1 MATVAKME
9 QQLAACLEATL
20 SADSGVRTQA
30 EAQLQSFRSPDHDPQ
45 GQAGLGLVKLLLDSA
60 AHTHI
65 RQSAGLALR
74 KYITARWSP
83 YFDGF
88 VGAAVDVAVKQQI
101 RQALLTGL
109 ADPIRKIRLATSY
122 AISTIA
128 GPDYPDEYPDL
139 LPCIQQLLQ
148 LGEANGLHG
157 AMALLSE
164 FVRVEMDE
172 IQLIQVAKEILPALE
187 QVLAQEERHN
197 AYIRARCVLVFR
209 QCLTTLFM
217 VKETYPDVVKQ
228 ASQTMLPRWLSMMQT
243 LLARDAAQQLGSDL
257 QQGWAT
263 LALRNEIFKTLKVA
277 AMFRA
282 QFKSHLPSFMQSS
295 VSNLVSLLPAFRQL
309 YLSNNSDLST
319 PASEE
324 GDDDVACDIPS
335 LACSILDFINEAS
348 RGDRCRDLFVSGGT
362 GGKGQETEVLQQ
374 LVGLLLVYID
384 MTVDDEDNWATDADA
399 FIADEDDET
408 LAYSLRI
415 AAADLLGM
423 LIEDFPIPALRSIG
437 QQFHQLVQ
445 QANVDRANGD
455 PDWWKVHE
463 GVLTAV
469 GNNADAISE
478 IVESQSEAKQA
489 LDLESIFATIVLPN
503 VGNDAQPFL
512 QGRGFVFASQFAT
525 SLPSELAVQFLD
537 AAVNAIESDHA
548 SLPVKISA
556 VRTVKNFYRHL
567 PSSVV
572 GPYAPRIVQKLGPL
586 LTQASEDTL
595 ILIIE
600 TVQAVV
606 VEETDQGE
614 ATTTANVEPA
624 IIGEIVRA
632 ALQVWAPN
640 ARDIILLSVIS
651 DLLESLA
658 GSKQPG
664 VPQVIVQQSLPF
676 LAAAIGSSLSDQA
689 ESSAEG
695 EPSAVAETAVE
706 LAKSVLDGAHPEA
719 LRGAV
724 GVLCPN
730 LFGVLSTSKDRDV
743 LQNGIECLTVLVK
756 KSTQE
761 LLDWKDPKTQT
772 PSVDL
777 MLQIIATL
785 LVPTNESESG
795 GLAVGDLIVVLLR
808 KAGARIA
815 HVLPELLNAMVQR
828 LATAQT
834 ATFSQSLI
842 VPVAYLMHDS
852 DEQAKQIMD
861 LLESIQVVPSA
872 DSPSAESG
880 NGLEVLCKKWVDNV
894 ETFQGFWSQ
903 RVSAL
908 ALAKVLDSRRPFL
921 TSTNV
926 RGDILPDN
934 SGIIRTR
941 SRAKTMPHQYSS
953 VPMFAKIVK
962 VLLKEWSSASRA
974 GPGGAGGNRE
984 DGARTPET
992 DDEDGEWDDEY
1003 EPRGGGQDDFAFLS
1017 DMLGPGGLDALQND
1031 DDFGLED
1038 DEDLKTDPVYNMD
1051 LKVSDSLFIRLH
1063 LTFALWDETKPCL
1076 TFHFCFF
1083 VVIVSVSTELA
1094 VSISAA
1100 PGADDRPSLLR
1111 VRSLVPSE
1119 CGGGV
1124 DAELDPLILCD
1135 SLSLPI
1141 PSIPIP
1147 LRRVAI
1153 LSCPAGF

>member
-1 MATVAKME
+1 ME
-9 QQLAACLEATL
+9 QQLAACLQATL
-20 SADSGVRTQA
+20 SPDSTIRTQA
-30 EAQLQSFRSPDHDPQ
+30 ESQLESFRAPEHDPQ
-45 GQAGLGLVKLLLDSA
+45 GQAGLGFVKLLLDSA
-60 AHTHI
+60 APVHI
-65 RQSAGLALR
+65 RQAAGLALR

-88 VGAAVDVAVKQQI
+88 VGAAVAVAVKQQI
-101 RQALLTGL
+101 RQALLDGL
-109 ADPIRKIRLATSY
+109 ADPVRKIRLTTSY

-139 LPCIQQLLQ
+139 LPYIQQLLQ
-148 LGEANGLHG
+148 HGDTDGLHG

-172 IQLIQVAKEILPALE
+172 IQLMQVAKEILPALE
-187 QVLAQEERHN
+187 QVSEQEERHS

-209 QCLTTLFM
+209 QCLTTLVM
-217 VKETYPDVVKQ
+217 VKDTYPDVVKQ
-228 ASQTMLPRWLSMMQT
+228 ASQTMLPRWLAMMQT
-243 LLARDAAQQLGSDL
+243 LLARDAAQQLGADL
-257 QQGWAT
+257 QQSWAT

-282 QFKSHLPSFMQSS
+282 HFKSHLQSFMHLSIA
-295 VSNLVSLLPAFRQL
+295 NLVSLLPAFRQL
-309 YLSNNSDLST
+309 YLSNNSNLT
-319 PASEE
+319 APTSEE

-335 LACSILDFINEAS
+335 LACTILDFVNEAS

-362 GGKGQETEVLQQ
+362 GGMGQETEALQQ
-374 LVGLLLVYID
+374 LIGLLLVYID
-384 MTVDDEDNWATDADA
+384 MTVDDEDSWATDANA

-437 QQFHQLVQ
+437 QQFHQLIQ
-445 QANVDRANGD
+445 QANADRAKGD
-455 PDWWKVHE
+455 QDWWKVHE

-469 GNNADAISE
+469 GNNADGISD
-478 IVESQSEAKQA
+478 IVETQLEAKQA

-503 VGNDAQPFL
+503 VGNDAPPFL

-525 SLPSELAVQFLD
+525 SLPPKLAVQFLD
-537 AAVNAIESDHA
+537 AAVNAIEADTA

-556 VRTVKNFYRHL
+556 VRTIKNFYRHL
-567 PSSVV
+567 PSNVV

-606 VEETDQGE
+606 VEETGSGE
-614 ATTTANVEPA
+614 ATTTAMVEPA

-640 ARDIILLSVIS
+640 ARDIILLSVVS

-676 LAAAIGSSLSDQA
+676 LAAAIGSSLPDQA
-689 ESSAEG
+689 DSSQDG
-695 EPSAVAETAVE
+695 EPSAIAETAVE
-706 LAKSVLDGAHPEA
+706 LAKSVLDGANPTA

-724 GVLCPN
+724 SVLCPN
-730 LFGVLSTSKDRDV
+730 LFGVLSTSEDRDV

-756 KSTQE
+756 KCTHE
-761 LLDWKDPKTQT
+761 LVDWKDPKTQIS
-772 PSVDL
+772 SVGL
-777 MLQIIATL
+777 MLQIIAKL
-785 LVPTNESESG
+785 LVPTDDSESG
-795 GLAVGDLIVVLLR
+795 GLAVGDLIVALLR
-808 KAGARIA
+808 KAGDRIA
-815 HVLPELLNAMVQR
+815 HVLPELLNAMLQR
-828 LATAQT
+828 LAAAQT
-834 ATFSQSLI
+834 ATFTQSLI
-842 VPVAYLMHDS
+842 LPIAYLMHDN

-861 LLESIQVVPSA
+861 LLESIQIAPSVDNA
-872 DSPSAESG
+872 TAESG
-880 NGLEVLCKKWVDNV
+880 NGLEALCKKWVDNV
-894 ETFQGFWSQ
+894 ETFQGYWSQ

-908 ALAKVLDSRRPFL
+908 ALAKVLNSRRPFL
-921 TSTNV
+921 TSINV

-934 SGIIRTR
+934 SGMIRTR
-941 SRAKTMPHQYSS
+941 SRAKTMPYQYGS

-962 VLLKEWSSASRA
+962 VLLKEWSSASRTGA
-974 GPGGAGGNRE
+974 SGAGGSRE
-984 DGARTPET
+984 DRASTPET

-1003 EPRGGGQDDFAFLS
+1003 EPRAGGQDDFAFLS

-1038 DEDLKTDPVYNMD
+1038 DEDLKSDPVYNMN
-1051 LKVSDSLFIRLH
+1051 LKTWLSQYLQH
-1063 LTFALWDETKPCL
+1063 LAQATGRASFE
-1076 TFHFCFF
+1076 
-1083 VVIVSVSTELA
+1083 
-1094 VSISAA
+1094 
-1100 PGADDRPSLLR
+1100 SLL
-1111 VRSLVPSE
+1111 SPHLN
-1119 CGGGV
+1119 
-1124 DAELDPLILCD
+1124 AEEISILH
-1135 SLSLPI
+1135 
-1141 PSIPIP
+1141 SI
-1147 LRRVAI
+1147 L
-1153 LSCPAGF
+1153 

>member
-1 MATVAKME
+1 ME

-20 SADSGVRTQA
+20 SSDSATRTQA
-30 EAQLQSFRSPDHDPQ
+30 EAQLESFRSPQQDPQ
-45 GQAGLGLVKLLLDSA
+45 GQASLSLVNLLLDSNVPV
-60 AHTHI
+60 HI
-65 RQSAGLALR
+65 RQSAGVALR

-88 VGAAVDVAVKQQI
+88 VGSAVDVAVKQQI
-101 RQALLTGL
+101 RHALLAGL
-109 ADPIRKIRLATSY
+109 ADPIRKIRLTTSY

-128 GPDYPDEYPDL
+128 GPDYPDEYPAL
-139 LPCIQQLLQ
+139 LPYIQQLLQ
-148 LGEANGLHG
+148 QAEPNGLHG

-172 IQLIQVAKEILPALE
+172 VQLMQVAKEILPALE
-187 QVLAQEERHN
+187 QVLAQEDQHS
-197 AYIRARCVLVFR
+197 AHVRARCVLVFR
-209 QCLTTLFM
+209 QCLTTLYM
-217 VKETYPDVVKQ
+217 VKEQCPDVVKQ
-228 ASQTMLPRWLSMMQT
+228 ASQTMLSRWLSIMQS

-257 QQGWAT
+257 QQGWQT

-282 QFKSHLPSFMQSS
+282 QFKSHLQAFMQSS
-295 VSNLVSLLPAFRQL
+295 ISNLISLLPAFKQL
-309 YLSNNSDLST
+309 YLSSTSDLDAPT
-319 PASEE
+319 SEE

-348 RGDRCRDLFVSGGT
+348 RGDRCRDLFVQGGT
-362 GGKGQETEVLQQ
+362 GGQGNETQVLQQ

-384 MTVDDEDNWATDADA
+384 MTVDDEDNWANDANA
-399 FIADEDDET
+399 FITDEDDET

-423 LIEDFPIPALRSIG
+423 LIEDFPVPALRSLG
-437 QQFHQLVQ
+437 QQVHQLVQ
-445 QANVDRANGD
+445 QASTDKANGD
-455 PDWWKVHE
+455 PDWWKTHE
-463 GVLTAV
+463 GVLTAI
-469 GNNADAISE
+469 GNNAEAISE
-478 IVESQSEAKQA
+478 IVETQTEAKQA
-489 LDLESIFATIVLPN
+489 LDLESIFNTIVLPN
-503 VGNDAQPFL
+503 VGNGAPPFL

-537 AAVNAIESDHA
+537 SAVNAIESDGA

-572 GPYAPRIVQKLGPL
+572 GPYALRIVQKLGPL
-586 LTQASEDTL
+586 LTQASENTL

-606 VEETDQGE
+606 VEETESGE
-614 ATTTANVEPA
+614 ATTTALVEPA

-640 ARDIILLSVIS
+640 ARDIILLSVVS

-676 LAAAIGSSLSDQA
+676 LAAAIGSSLPHQSN
-689 ESSAEG
+689 SSTEG

-706 LAKSVLDGAHPEA
+706 LAKSVLDGANAAA

-724 GVLCPN
+724 NVLWPN
-730 LFGVLSTSKDRDV
+730 LFKVLSTSQDRDV

-756 KSTQE
+756 KCTQE
-761 LLDWKDPKTQT
+761 LVDWKEPQSQT
-772 PSVDL
+772 ASIDL
-777 MLQIIATL
+777 MLQIISKL
-785 LVPTNESESG
+785 LVPTNDSESG
-795 GLAVGDLIVVLLR
+795 GLAVGDLVVALLR
-808 KAGARIA
+808 KAGDRIA

-828 LATAQT
+828 VATAQT
-834 ATFSQSLI
+834 ATFTQSLI
-842 VPVAYLMHDS
+842 VPVAYLIHDN
-852 DEQAKQIMD
+852 DEQAKQVMD
-861 LLESIQVVPSA
+861 LLESIQVAPSA
-872 DSPSAESG
+872 ENASAESG
-880 NGLEVLCKKWVDNV
+880 NGLVVLCKKWVDNV
-894 ETFQGFWSQ
+894 ETFQGFWAQ

-921 TSTNV
+921 TSIEV

-941 SRAKTMPHQYSS
+941 SRAKTMPHQYTS

-974 GPGGAGGNRE
+974 GNAGGAGG
-984 DGARTPET
+984 DGTRTPET
-992 DDEDGEWDDEY
+992 DDEDGEWDDEC
-1003 EPRGGGQDDFAFLS
+1003 EPNAGGKDDFAFLS

-1038 DEDLKTDPVYNMD
+1038 DEDLKSDPVYSMD
-1051 LKVSDSLFIRLH
+1051 LKVSASLFPLLCTPTSFTDPQH
-1063 LTFALWDETKPCL
+1063 FVFA
-1076 TFHFCFF
+1076 
-1083 VVIVSVSTELA
+1083 
-1094 VSISAA
+1094 
-1100 PGADDRPSLLR
+1100 SL
-1111 VRSLVPSE
+1111 
-1119 CGGGV
+1119 
-1124 DAELDPLILCD
+1124 
-1135 SLSLPI
+1135 
-1141 PSIPIP
+1141 
-1147 LRRVAI
+1147 
-1153 LSCPAGF
+1153 

>member
-1 MATVAKME
+1 ME

-20 SADSGVRTQA
+20 SPDSATRTQA
-30 EAQLQSFRSPDHDPQ
+30 ESQLESFRSPQQDPQ
-45 GQAGLGLVKLLLDSA
+45 GQASLSLVKLLLDFNA
-60 AHTHI
+60 PIHI
-65 RQSAGLALR
+65 RQSAGVALR

-88 VGAAVDVAVKQQI
+88 VGSAVDVAVKQQV
-101 RQALLTGL
+101 RQALLAGL
-109 ADPIRKIRLATSY
+109 ADPIRKIRLTTSY

-139 LPCIQQLLQ
+139 LPYIQQLLQ
-148 LGEANGLHG
+148 QAEPNGLHG

-172 IQLIQVAKEILPALE
+172 VQLVQVAKEILPALE
-187 QVLAQEERHN
+187 QVLAQEDRHS
-197 AYIRARCVLVFR
+197 AHVRARCVLVFR
-209 QCLTTLFM
+209 QCLTTLYM

-228 ASQTMLPRWLSMMQT
+228 ASQTMLPRWLSMMQS

-257 QQGWAT
+257 KGWQT

-282 QFKSHLPSFMQSS
+282 QFKSHLQAFMQSS
-295 VSNLVSLLPAFRQL
+295 ISNLVSLLPAFKQL
-309 YLSNNSDLST
+309 YLSSTSDLDT
-319 PASEE
+319 PTSEE

-335 LACSILDFINEAS
+335 LACSILDFITEAS
-348 RGDRCRDLFVSGGT
+348 RGDRCRDLFVQGGT
-362 GGKGQETEVLQQ
+362 GGQGHETQVLQQ

-384 MTVDDEDNWATDADA
+384 MTVDDEDNWANDANA

-423 LIEDFPIPALRSIG
+423 LIEDFPVPALRSLG
-437 QQFHQLVQ
+437 QQVHQLVQ
-445 QANVDRANGD
+445 QANTDKANGD
-455 PDWWKVHE
+455 ADWWKVPE
-463 GVLTAV
+463 GVLAAI
-469 GNNADAISE
+469 GNNAEAISE
-478 IVESQSEAKQA
+478 IVETQSAGKQA
-489 LDLESIFATIVLPN
+489 LDLESIFNTIVLPN
-503 VGNDAQPFL
+503 VGNDAPPFL

-537 AAVNAIESDHA
+537 AAVNAIESDSA

-572 GPYAPRIVQKLGPL
+572 GPYAPRIVQRLGPL

-606 VEETDQGE
+606 VEETDSGE
-614 ATTTANVEPA
+614 ATTTALVEPA

-640 ARDIILLSVIS
+640 ARDIILLSVVS

-676 LAAAIGSSLSDQA
+676 LAAAIGSSLPDQPD
-689 ESSAEG
+689 SSAQD
-695 EPSAVAETAVE
+695 EPSAIAETAVE
-706 LAKSVLDGAHPEA
+706 LAKSVLDGANASA

-724 GVLCPN
+724 NVLCPN
-730 LFGVLSTSKDRDV
+730 LFKVLSTSQDRDV

-756 KSTQE
+756 KCTQE
-761 LLDWKDPKTQT
+761 LVDWKDPQTQT
-772 PSVDL
+772 ASVDL
-777 MLQIIATL
+777 MLQIIAKL
-785 LVPTNESESG
+785 LVPINDSESG
-795 GLAVGDLIVVLLR
+795 GLAVGDLVVALLR
-808 KAGARIA
+808 KAGDRIA
-815 HVLPELLNAMVQR
+815 HVLPDLLNAMVQR
-828 LATAQT
+828 VATAQT
-834 ATFSQSLI
+834 ATFTQSLI
-842 VPVAYLMHDS
+842 VPVAYLMHDN
-852 DEQAKQIMD
+852 DEQAKQVMD
-861 LLESIQVVPSA
+861 LLESIQVAPAA
-872 DSPSAESG
+872 DNPAAESG
-880 NGLEVLCKKWVDNV
+880 NGLVVLCKKWVDNV
-894 ETFQGFWSQ
+894 ETFQGFWAQ

-921 TSTNV
+921 TSIDV

-941 SRAKTMPHQYSS
+941 SRAKTMPHQYTS

-974 GPGGAGGNRE
+974 GNAGGQGQ
-984 DGARTPET
+984 DGTRTPET

-1003 EPRGGGQDDFAFLS
+1003 EPNAGGGKDDFAFLS

-1038 DEDLKTDPVYNMD
+1038 DEDLKSDPVYSMD
-1051 LKVSDSLFIRLH
+1051 LKSWLTQYLQH
-1063 LTFALWDETKPCL
+1063 LAETAGRAS
-1076 TFHFCFF
+1076 F
-1083 VVIVSVSTELA
+1083 E
-1094 VSISAA
+1094 
-1100 PGADDRPSLLR
+1100 SLL
-1111 VRSLVPSE
+1111 SPHLN
-1119 CGGGV
+1119 
-1124 DAELDPLILCD
+1124 AEEKTMLTSIL
-1135 SLSLPI
+1135 
-1141 PSIPIP
+1141 
-1147 LRRVAI
+1147 
-1153 LSCPAGF
+1153 

>member
-1 MATVAKME
+1 ME

-20 SADSGVRTQA
+20 SPDSATRTQA
-30 EAQLQSFRSPDHDPQ
+30 ESQLESFRSPQQDPQ
-45 GQAGLGLVKLLLDSA
+45 GQASLSLVKLLLDFNA
-60 AHTHI
+60 PIHI
-65 RQSAGLALR
+65 RQSAGVALR

-88 VGAAVDVAVKQQI
+88 VGSAVDVAVKQQV
-101 RQALLTGL
+101 RQALLAGL
-109 ADPIRKIRLATSY
+109 ADPIRKIRLTTSY

-139 LPCIQQLLQ
+139 LPYIQQLLQ
-148 LGEANGLHG
+148 QAEPNGLHG

-172 IQLIQVAKEILPALE
+172 VQLVRVAKETLPALE
-187 QVLAQEERHN
+187 QVLAQEDRHS
-197 AYIRARCVLVFR
+197 AHVRARCVLVFR
-209 QCLTTLFM
+209 QCLTTLYM

-228 ASQTMLPRWLSMMQT
+228 ASQTMLPRWLSMMQS

-257 QQGWAT
+257 KGWQT

-282 QFKSHLPSFMQSS
+282 QFKSHLQAFMQSS
-295 VSNLVSLLPAFRQL
+295 ISNLVSLLPAFKQL
-309 YLSNNSDLST
+309 YLSSTSDLDT
-319 PASEE
+319 PTSEE

-348 RGDRCRDLFVSGGT
+348 RGDRCRDLFVQGGT
-362 GGKGQETEVLQQ
+362 GGQGHETQVLQQ

-384 MTVDDEDNWATDADA
+384 ITVDDEDNWANDANA

-423 LIEDFPIPALRSIG
+423 LIEDFPVPALRSLG
-437 QQFHQLVQ
+437 QQVHQLVQ
-445 QANVDRANGD
+445 QANTDKANGD
-455 PDWWKVHE
+455 ADWWKVPE
-463 GVLTAV
+463 GVLAAI
-469 GNNADAISE
+469 GNNAEAISE
-478 IVESQSEAKQA
+478 IVETQSAGKQA
-489 LDLESIFATIVLPN
+489 LDLESIFNTIVLPN
-503 VGNDAQPFL
+503 VGNDAPPFL

-537 AAVNAIESDHA
+537 AAVNAIESDST

-572 GPYAPRIVQKLGPL
+572 GPYAPRIVQRLGPL

-606 VEETDQGE
+606 VEETDSGE
-614 ATTTANVEPA
+614 ATTTALVEPA

-640 ARDIILLSVIS
+640 ARDIILLSVVS

-676 LAAAIGSSLSDQA
+676 LAAAIGSSLPDQ
-689 ESSAEG
+689 SGTSAQD

-706 LAKSVLDGAHPEA
+706 LAKSVLDGANASA

-724 GVLCPN
+724 NVLCPN
-730 LFGVLSTSKDRDV
+730 LFKVLSTSQDRDV

-756 KSTQE
+756 KCTQE
-761 LLDWKDPKTQT
+761 LVDWKDPQTQT
-772 PSVDL
+772 ASVDL
-777 MLQIIATL
+777 MLQIIAKL
-785 LVPTNESESG
+785 LVPTNDSESG
-795 GLAVGDLIVVLLR
+795 GLAVGDLVVALLR
-808 KAGARIA
+808 KAGDRIA
-815 HVLPELLNAMVQR
+815 HVLPDLLNAMVQR
-828 LATAQT
+828 VATAQT
-834 ATFSQSLI
+834 ATFTQSLI
-842 VPVAYLMHDS
+842 VPVAYLMHDN
-852 DEQAKQIMD
+852 DEQAKQVMD
-861 LLESIQVVPSA
+861 LLESIQVAPAA
-872 DSPSAESG
+872 DNPAAESG
-880 NGLEVLCKKWVDNV
+880 NGLVVLCKKWVDNV
-894 ETFQGFWSQ
+894 ETFQGFWAQ

-921 TSTNV
+921 TSIDV

-941 SRAKTMPHQYSS
+941 SRAKTMPHQYTS

-974 GPGGAGGNRE
+974 GNAGGQGQ
-984 DGARTPET
+984 DGTRTPET

-1003 EPRGGGQDDFAFLS
+1003 EPNAGGGKDDFAFLS

-1038 DEDLKTDPVYNMD
+1038 DEDLKSDPVYSMD
-1051 LKVSDSLFIRLH
+1051 LKSWLTQYLQH
-1063 LTFALWDETKPCL
+1063 LAET
-1076 TFHFCFF
+1076 TGRASF
-1083 VVIVSVSTELA
+1083 E
-1094 VSISAA
+1094 
-1100 PGADDRPSLLR
+1100 SLL
-1111 VRSLVPSE
+1111 SPHLN
-1119 CGGGV
+1119 
-1124 DAELDPLILCD
+1124 AEEKTMLTSIL
-1135 SLSLPI
+1135 
-1141 PSIPIP
+1141 
-1147 LRRVAI
+1147 
-1153 LSCPAGF
+1153 

>member
-1 MATVAKME
+1 ME

-20 SADSGVRTQA
+20 SPDAAIRTQA
-30 EAQLQSFRSPDHDPQ
+30 ESQLESFRSPEHDAR
-45 GQAGLGLVKLLLDSA
+45 GQAGLGFVKLLLDQSA
-60 AHTHI
+60 SI
-65 RQSAGLALR
+65 YVRQSAGLALR
-74 KYITARWSP
+74 KYITARWGP

-101 RQALLTGL
+101 RHALLSGL
-109 ADPIRKIRLATSY
+109 ADPVRKIRLATSY

-139 LPCIQQLLQ
+139 LPYLQQLLQ
-148 LGEANGLHG
+148 QGEPNGLHG

-187 QVLAQEERHN
+187 QVLAQEDRHSS
-197 AYIRARCVLVFR
+197 YIRARCVLVFR

-243 LLARDAAQQLGSDL
+243 LLARDAAQELGSDL
-257 QQGWAT
+257 QGGWAS
-263 LALRNEIFKTLKVA
+263 LSLRNEIFKTLKVA

-282 QFKSHLPSFMQSS
+282 QFKSHIQAFMQSS
-295 VSNLVSLLPAFRQL
+295 IANLVSLLPAFRQL
-309 YLSNNSDLST
+309 YLSNSSDLDAPT
-319 PASEE
+319 TEE
-324 GDDDVACDIPS
+324 GDDDVSSDIPS

-348 RGDRCRDLFVSGGT
+348 RGDRCRELFVSGGT
-362 GGKGQETEVLQQ
+362 GGQGSETDLLQQ
-374 LVGLLLVYID
+374 LIGLLLVYID
-384 MTVDDEDNWATDADA
+384 MTVEDEDNWANDANA

-423 LIEDFPIPALRSIG
+423 LIEDFPMPALRSIG
-437 QQFHQLVQ
+437 QQFQHLVQ
-445 QANVDRANGD
+445 QANNDKAKGD
-455 PDWWKVHE
+455 EDWWKVHE
-463 GVLTAV
+463 GVLTAI
-469 GNNADAISE
+469 GNNAEAISE
-478 IVESQSEAKQA
+478 IVETQSAAKQA
-489 LDLESIFATIVLPN
+489 LYLESIFSTIVLPN
-503 VGNDAQPFL
+503 VGNDAPPFL

-537 AAVNAIESDHA
+537 AAVNAIESDSA

-567 PSSVV
+567 PSNVV

-606 VEETDQGE
+606 VEETESGD
-614 ATTTANVEPA
+614 ATTTPHVEAA

-640 ARDIILLSVIS
+640 ARDIILLSVVS

-676 LAAAIGSSLSDQA
+676 LAAAIGSSLPDQVN
-689 ESSAEG
+689 SSADG

-706 LAKSVLDGAHPEA
+706 LAKSVLDGANSAA
-719 LRGAV
+719 LRGSV
-724 GVLCPN
+724 NVLCPN
-730 LFGVLSTSKDRDV
+730 LFKVLSTSQDRDV

-756 KSTQE
+756 KCTQE
-761 LLDWKDPKTQT
+761 LVDWKESQNETA
-772 PSVDL
+772 SIDL
-777 MLQIIATL
+777 MLQIIAKL
-785 LVPTNESESG
+785 LVPTNDSESG
-795 GLAVGDLIVVLLR
+795 GLAVGDLVVALLR
-808 KAGARIA
+808 KAGDRIA
-815 HVLPELLNAMVQR
+815 HVLPDLLNAMVQR

-834 ATFSQSLI
+834 ATFTQSLI
-842 VPVAYLMHDS
+842 VPVAYLLHDN
-852 DEQAKQIMD
+852 DDQAKQVMD
-861 LLESIQVVPSA
+861 LLESIQVAPSPDNPA
-872 DSPSAESG
+872 AESG

-894 ETFQGFWSQ
+894 ETFQGFWAQ

-908 ALAKVLDSRRPFL
+908 ALAKVLDSRRSFL
-921 TSTNV
+921 TTTDV

-974 GPGGAGGNRE
+974 GGGAGGAR

-1003 EPRGGGQDDFAFLS
+1003 EPNAGGKDDFGFLS
-1017 DMLGPGGLDALQND
+1017 DLLGPGGLDALQND

-1038 DEDLKTDPVYNMD
+1038 EDLKSDPVYNMD
-1051 LKVSDSLFIRLH
+1051 LKSWLSRYLQL
-1063 LTFALWDETKPCL
+1063 
-1076 TFHFCFF
+1076 
-1083 VVIVSVSTELA
+1083 LA
-1094 VSISAA
+1094 QTAGRSSFE
-1100 PGADDRPSLLR
+1100 SLLTPH
-1111 VRSLVPSE
+1111 LNTE
-1119 CGGGV
+1119 E
-1124 DAELDPLILCD
+1124 AAMLN
-1135 SLSLPI
+1135 
-1141 PSIPIP
+1141 
-1147 LRRVAI
+1147 AI
-1153 LSCPAGF
+1153 L